1 MDMKHLSKAIVV
13 QDGKV
18 LVQETVKS
26 SSGAKVIDFPLGL
39 VSDNESATD
48 AARKLIVEADENQV
62 QHTATFSGVNEKGG
76 RTYYAI
82 FKADAKAKL
91 KLAHSDMPES
101 ARWVEPKDLPLK
113 EFHAEDIDF
122 IKTHLPQYS

>member
-1 MDMKHLSKAIVV
+1 MKHLSKAIVV

-26 SSGAKVIDFPLGL
+26 SSGAKVVDFPLGL

-48 AARKLIVEADENQV
+48 AARNLINDADKNHV
-62 QHTATFSGVNEKGG
+62 KHAATYSGVNQKGG
-76 RTYYAI
+76 RTYYAV
-82 FKADAKAKL
+82 FKADEKAKL
-91 KLAHSDMPES
+91 KLTQPES
-101 ARWVEPKDLPLK
+101 LESTRWVAPKDLPLND
-113 EFHAEDIDF
+113 FYAEDVDF

>member
-1 MDMKHLSKAIVV
+1 MKHLSKAIVV

-48 AARKLIVEADENQV
+48 AARKLIVESDSNNV
-62 QHTATFSGVNEKGG
+62 QHAATFSGVNEKGG

-82 FKADAKAKL
+82 FKADAQVKL
-91 KLAHSDMPES
+91 KLAQSDMPES
-101 ARWVEPKDLPLK
+101 TRWVAPKDLPLND
-113 EFHAEDIDF
+113 FYAEDIDF
-122 IKTHLPQYS
+122 IKTHLAQYS